1 MLAAGA
7 GTRFRRTAASC
18 PKPLYRLFGISLVE
32 RAIRVARQA
41 GCRRV
46 LVVTGHEAE
55 AVERAV
61 QAAGRPWVET
71 VRAVDWE
78 RGNGASLLAVR
89 GRVQS
94 PFLLLMADHGVDP
107 ALVRQVVA
115 AARRRA
121 VELAEGGVL
130 LLVDRRL
137 DQVHDLAEATKVRTA
152 GDGRRIVAIG
162 KDLDAFDAVDTG
174 VFVAGHG
181 LLDELAALA
190 AGAGGAGGT
199 GGAGGLSEPL
209 TLTAAARRL
218 AATGRLAAVPAEA
231 GWWVDVDDAAAL
243 AQARRRL
250 LDHAT
255 ASGGDG
261 PVARWLNRRL
271 SRPLSAV
278 LAAAGVGPNGATLLA
293 FVTTLAGAAAFAAGW
308 PWAGGI
314 LCQLGS
320 VLDGCDGE
328 LARLRLEAQPRGAF
342 LDTVLDRYADAAV
355 VAGLAVGAWAA
366 GAGPVSTAALAL
378 AAMAGLPLSAL
389 MKDRLQLLRVTADRP
404 AARMPK
410 ADGAGVG
417 EEAEGRG
424 GGGRRFDPLRDDPPW
439 LRWLPGNRDG
449 RYLLV
454 CLAGLA
460 GSPLLALVLLAVVTH
475 ALALGRLVH
484 GWRALAVEGTA
495 AEGS

>member
-7 GTRFRRTAASC
+7 GTRFRRTAAAC

-46 LVVTGHEAE
+46 LVVTGYQAE

-61 QAAGRPWVET
+61 RAAGRPWVEV
-71 VRAVDWE
+71 VRAEGWA

-89 GRVQS
+89 GRVQG
-94 PFLLLMADHGVDP
+94 PFLLLVADHVMDP
-107 ALVRQVVA
+107 DLARQAVA
-115 AARRRA
+115 AAQARRD
-121 VELAEGGVL
+121 ELAAGGAL
-130 LLVDRRL
+130 LLVDPRL
-137 DQVHDLAEATKVRTA
+137 AQVFDLPEATKVRTA
-152 GDGRRIVAIG
+152 AGGTRVVAIG
-162 KDLDAFDAVDTG
+162 KELDAFDAVDTG
-174 VFVAGHG
+174 IFVGSPG

-190 AGAGGAGGT
+190 DAAGLAAGAPGDPGVAGEAGDGAAPET
-199 GGAGGLSEPL
+199 V
-209 TLTAAARRL
+209 TLTAGARRL
-218 AATGRLAAVPAEA
+218 AEKGRLGAVPVTG

-243 AQARRRL
+243 AYARRRL
-250 LDHAT
+250 LVHAS

-271 SRPLSAV
+271 SRPISAL
-278 LAAAGVGPNGATLLA
+278 LAGAGVGPNGATLLA
-293 FVTTLAGAAAFAAGW
+293 FATVLAGAAAFA
-308 PWAGGI
+308 GGLPVLGGL

-355 VAGLAVGAWAA
+355 VAGLAAGALAA
-366 GAGPVSTAALAL
+366 GAGWAATGVAAL

-389 MKDRLQLLRVTADRP
+389 MKDRLQLLRAGGAP
-404 AARMPK
+404 GG
-410 ADGAGVG
+410 GAG
-417 EEAEGRG
+417 ATAGRT
-424 GGGRRFDPLRDDPPW
+424 RRFDPLRDDPPW

-449 RYLLV
+449 RYFLV
-454 CLAGLA
+454 FLAGLA
-460 GSPLLALVLLAVVTH
+460 GAPLAGLVLLAVVAH
-475 ALALGRLVH
+475 L
-484 GWRALAVEGTA
+484 LAVGRVVHA
-495 AEGS
+495 WYSLAPAGD